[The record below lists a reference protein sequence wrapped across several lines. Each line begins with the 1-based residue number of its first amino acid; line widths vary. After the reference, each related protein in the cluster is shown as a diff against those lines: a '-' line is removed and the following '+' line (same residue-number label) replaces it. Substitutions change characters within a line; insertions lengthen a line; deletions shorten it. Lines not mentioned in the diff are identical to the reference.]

1 MSENGMSQQSRFD
14 RTLEIFF
21 AQDHMMPSNIP
32 VLRRAAKS
40 IGIDMNETQARFVLM
55 AYAGNLRGYGSI
67 DSESEA
73 RDIVERF
80 TDGEFLDG
88 PFGPG

>member
-1 MSENGMSQQSRFD
+1 
-14 RTLEIFF
+14 
-21 AQDHMMPSNIP
+21 
-32 VLRRAAKS
+32 
-40 IGIDMNETQARFVLM
+40 MNETQARFVLM